1 MEKDNILE
9 KNEEI
14 KDVTPTKSNSKESQ
28 LSESTDSLIESSK
41 KATNKKTQTSGEKEM
56 DALTKIREE
65 EKAKLE
71 ALREKE
77 QEKTRIAVERE
88 RARLEAELA
97 KEINDLETQ
106 LERAKN
112 ASQKVKSKSPRKTEK
127 ETDRTITLV
136 DSAAIDDEV
145 KTIAVKPVISDAEDA
160 IEVNA
165 VIADKNTEDLSKV
178 TVAEKATKKT
188 STTTK
193 KASTATK
200 AKTKTAAEK
209 AKEKEKAAAAKAKE
223 KEKAKAA
230 AEKAKEKEKAKAAS
244 EKKAAEEAAKKEKAK
259 QAAEKA
265 AAELA
270 AKQAA
275 EKEAAE
281 LAAREAAEKEAAE
294 LAAREAAEKAAAEL
308 AAKEAAKKEAAELAA
323 KEVEKQIIE
332 PDVKEEKPAVEQSK
346 EEVIEVPVVVNKEP
360 VKLESTN
367 ETSDKVEPIAIKDS
381 RTLDDAVK
389 TTIPTAIDEVQKSVI
404 PQNLD
409 STSMKQ
415 PYENSRTDAS
425 STFNSLQKLRAKIAA
440 QKQLEKELME
450 REVSRVQEKDR
461 SLQDKFSSL
470 SKLIEE
476 EETLVTIEDLENE
489 KRFVEELKA
498 DKAELEHHIDNLN
511 DIIEKVLNIR
521 VSGIPVINPEN
532 YELTKEFLE
541 LEINSGALNSTILE
555 IEEELDSLTQSHES
569 NIRKLIEAENSYR
582 ELEKLYN
589 KQEEVINDLNKQ
601 VTQLRDQVAKEKIL
615 NKEYSTKLEQLKN
628 EKARIERTVMHLRPI
643 LPVDEIQDEE
653 KPGIIND
660 LDRLSLE
667 IKKLLAN
674 DELSKTKEEL
684 RSKEV
689 EIENL
694 KLQLE
699 AQSNKAIQEMPT
711 PQDGFWPY
719 YASPA
724 SMFIPRNYNYGPQ
737 PMMPKEF
744 DIESILQEMR
754 KIQEDI
760 NQLKSKPSSDE
771 IPKIENAQANVLK
784 ESEITPQPASEN
796 QKSEITE
803 VEANPVQIQLPIEEQ
818 PVDMN
823 LKKITELEQ
832 QIKEKDLLI
841 ENMKEEFKRLSEE
854 DILDPNFKRK
864 IRVIRDKKSEL
875 IKRSSDEEQLYN
887 EAVKN
892 INQKIDFT
900 KVEIDGINDKIF
912 EMDMNFKQ
920 NRDFSSTTKDAYEKA
935 KGKSYVQLQLVEEK
949 LHELEE
955 DLSRANQ
962 KYQAFLETKN
972 QELAKLDMEEIETID
987 FYLNKLRQDSK
998 LNIQLK
1004 STEEEKKN
1012 LIDKLGQLKSNG
1024 NNDYLK
1030 PEDNNLSFNNDLL
1043 DEKVEDVEEL
1053 KQHIRQLTA
1062 EYNQYYQQLSD
1073 LKVELDKRIEY
1084 EKHLRAVD
1092 QDIYDFCSSRNNLD
1106 ECLKEYQSKSELI
1119 EKRQNALADGV
1130 LEGEGRTE
1138 QLKVKAEIQ
1147 DLMVHRDDLR
1157 AKIDF
1162 YRRQIIDL
1170 ESRENVKRYNAVIS
1184 QIEKIRVVQR
1194 ELRDK
1199 AEAIKLEV
1207 QTKTKQLE
1215 NNNIER
1221 ARMI

>member
-1 MEKDNILE
+1 MEKDNLLE
-9 KNEEI
+9 KNKEI
-14 KDVTPTKSNSKESQ
+14 KDVTQGNPKESE
-28 LSESTDSLIESSK
+28 LSDNTDSLIESSK
-41 KATNKKTQTSGEKEM
+41 TTTNKKTQTSGEKEM

-97 KEINDLETQ
+97 KEINDLENQ
-106 LERAKN
+106 LERARN

-127 ETDRTITLV
+127 EAERTITLV
-136 DSAAIDDEV
+136 DSATSDDEV
-145 KTIAVKPVISDAEDA
+145 KTVAVKPVISDAEDA

-165 VIADKNTEDLSKV
+165 VIADKDNKDLPKV
-178 TVAEKATKKT
+178 VVVEKPA
-188 STTTK
+188 TK
-193 KASTATK
+193 KASTTTK

-230 AEKAKEKEKAKAAS
+230 AEKAKEKEKAKAAA

-259 QAAEKA
+259 LAAEK
-265 AAELA
+265 
-270 AKQAA
+270 QAA
-275 EKEAAE
+275 M
-281 LAAREAAEKEAAE
+281 L
-294 LAAREAAEKAAAEL
+294 
-308 AAKEAAKKEAAELAA
+308 AAKKEAEKQAAMLAA
-323 KEVEKQIIE
+323 KEET
-332 PDVKEEKPAVEQSK
+332 EKPVIDQSK
-346 EEVIEVPVVVNKEP
+346 EKVIEIPVVVEEEP
-360 VKLESTN
+360 VKLESTQEAIN
-367 ETSDKVEPIAIKDS
+367 KTEPIAAKDS
-381 RTLDDAVK
+381 RILDAVIK
-389 TTIPTAIDEVQKSVI
+389 PTIPISSGGAPKPTLM
-404 PQNLD
+404 QNLD
-409 STSMKQ
+409 NTSISQ
-415 PYENSRTDAS
+415 SFDNSRTDAS

-470 SKLIEE
+470 TKILEE
-476 EETLVTIEDLENE
+476 EESIVTIEELENE
-489 KRFVEELKA
+489 KRLVEELKA

-511 DIIEKVLNIR
+511 DIIEKVLNIK
-521 VSGIPVINPEN
+521 VSGISVINPEN

-582 ELEKLYN
+582 ELEQLYS

-601 VTQLRDQVAKEKIL
+601 VTQLREQVAKEKIL

-643 LPVDEIQDEE
+643 LPADEIQDEE

-694 KLQLE
+694 KLQLD
-699 AQSNKAIQEMPT
+699 AQSKKATPEMPMS
-711 PQDGFWPY
+711 QDGFWPY

-737 PMMPKEF
+737 SMMPKDF
-744 DIESILQEMR
+744 DIDTILQEMR

-760 NQLKSKPSSDE
+760 NQLKAKPSSDA

-784 ESEITPQPASEN
+784 DIEATQPN
-796 QKSEITE
+796 TKDQKSEITE
-803 VEANPVQIQLPIEEQ
+803 VEANPVQIQLPIEEE
-818 PVDMN
+818 PVDTN

-832 QIKEKDLLI
+832 QIKEKDMLI
-841 ENMKEEFKRLSEE
+841 ENMREDFKRLSEE
-854 DILDPNFKRK
+854 DIFDPNFKRK

-875 IKRSSDEEQLYN
+875 IKRSGDEEQLYN

-912 EMDMNFKQ
+912 EMDLNFKQ
-920 NRDFSSTTKDAYEKA
+920 NRDFSSATKDAYEKN
-935 KGKSYVQLQLVEEK
+935 KGKAFVQLQLVEEK

-955 DLSRANQ
+955 DLSRAKQ
-962 KYQAFLETKN
+962 KYQSFLETKN
-972 QELAKLDMEEIETID
+972 QELAKLDIEEIETID

-1012 LIDKLGQLKSNG
+1012 LIDQLGQLKSNG
-1024 NNDYLK
+1024 HNDYLK
-1030 PEDNNLSFNNDLL
+1030 PEDDNLSFNNKVLE
-1043 DEKVEDVEEL
+1043 EKVEDVEEL
-1053 KQHIRQLTA
+1053 KQNIRQLTA

-1073 LKVELDKRIEY
+1073 LKVELDKRTEY
-1084 EKHLRAVD
+1084 EKHLRVVD
-1092 QDIYDFCSSRNNLD
+1092 QDIYDFCSSKNNLD

-1119 EKRQNALADGV
+1119 EKRQNDLEEGIS
-1130 LEGEGRTE
+1130 EGEGRTE

-1170 ESRENVKRYNAVIS
+1170 EPKENVKKYNALIS

-1199 AEAIKLEV
+1199 AEAIKFEV

-1215 NNNIER
+1215 NINNER
-1221 ARMI
+1221 AKMV